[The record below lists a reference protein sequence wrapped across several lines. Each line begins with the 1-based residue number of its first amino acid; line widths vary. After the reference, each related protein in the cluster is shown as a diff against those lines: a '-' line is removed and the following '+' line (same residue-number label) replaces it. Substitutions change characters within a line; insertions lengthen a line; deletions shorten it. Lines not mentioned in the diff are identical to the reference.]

1 MEIENTKGAV
11 RSSTFEISLKPL
23 SPSFRMA
30 VLTGALESVR
40 LHLDSGAPVNG
51 TDDKGRS
58 PLILA
63 ASKGRIDIC
72 RLLLE
77 AGADLALKDSEGNDA
92 LATALSRGQAEVVDL
107 LRRVGSIG
115 GERRDRDRYEGE
127 STSDATG
134 GYGERF
140 VPDDN
145 ENEDDDNSIEIEGRQ
160 FRGSSDTPKL
170 GDPCPDSSLATPEKD
185 VAFDLSAW
193 HEEVEGEPPGDDPA
207 CAKEAGA
214 LQTVIS
220 HHVPIDT
227 DISWDDIEIDLPDLD
242 DLEHRGVRLSEENWQ
257 VVRAAVLEALR
268 DGRVRDDHITGA
280 FREDNESSVS
290 ELAEVESNLR
300 LVLGDLGAVF
310 DYDSFLPDA
319 TPAADEVDDELFG
332 EIATEAVNFLGQL
345 LSNRSDPLALYI
357 KTLPS
362 TRLTRDDEIKLA
374 MEIEGHTLEVLGT
387 ISESPVTISKI
398 LTDSIAIL
406 KGEMPAH
413 LMLDLATD
421 QAAQETTHAE
431 GEPQVDESEGE
442 TAGVE
447 LSSEV
452 SKNLDIIIDLCQ
464 QTTVDAESLASALF
478 VARLSAKYLAELR
491 HAVSQQP
498 MPGHTGERIAAA
510 LAKADN
516 AKKRLLEAN
525 LKLVVWVAKK
535 CGGLTLLDR
544 IQEGNIGLMKAVDKF
559 DYRRGFKFATY
570 AVWWIRQAITRS
582 VADQARTIR
591 IPVHM
596 IETINKVVRTSR
608 QMLYEIGREPT
619 PEELSEKLAMPL
631 ERVRKVLKIAKE
643 PISIETSTMEDEGGV
658 AGDFIEDQSAVDPIE
673 VVARSDLRELVT
685 CLFESLAPREERV
698 LRMRFGIN
706 MSDEQTLEEIGQQF
720 SLTRERVR
728 QIEAKALMKLGHP
741 GRVQRLRAALR

>member
-1 MEIENTKGAV
+1 MPKTNRK
-11 RSSTFEISLKPL
+11 L
-23 SPSFRMA
+23 M
-30 VLTGALESVR
+30 R
-40 LHLDSGAPVNG
+40 L
-51 TDDKGRS
+51 
-58 PLILA
+58 
-63 ASKGRIDIC
+63 
-72 RLLLE
+72 
-77 AGADLALKDSEGNDA
+77 
-92 LATALSRGQAEVVDL
+92 
-107 LRRVGSIG
+107 
-115 GERRDRDRYEGE
+115 
-127 STSDATG
+127 
-134 GYGERF
+134 
-140 VPDDN
+140 
-145 ENEDDDNSIEIEGRQ
+145 
-160 FRGSSDTPKL
+160 
-170 GDPCPDSSLATPEKD
+170 
-185 VAFDLSAW
+185 
-193 HEEVEGEPPGDDPA
+193 
-207 CAKEAGA
+207 
-214 LQTVIS
+214 
-220 HHVPIDT
+220 
-227 DISWDDIEIDLPDLD
+227 
-242 DLEHRGVRLSEENWQ
+242 
-257 VVRAAVLEALR
+257 
-268 DGRVRDDHITGA
+268 
-280 FREDNESSVS
+280 
-290 ELAEVESNLR
+290 
-300 LVLGDLGAVF
+300 
-310 DYDSFLPDA
+310 
-319 TPAADEVDDELFG
+319 
-332 EIATEAVNFLGQL
+332 
-345 LSNRSDPLALYI
+345 
-357 KTLPS
+357 
-362 TRLTRDDEIKLA
+362 
-374 MEIEGHTLEVLGT
+374 
-387 ISESPVTISKI
+387 
-398 LTDSIAIL
+398 
-406 KGEMPAH
+406 
-413 LMLDLATD
+413 
-421 QAAQETTHAE
+421 
-431 GEPQVDESEGE
+431 EGE

-464 QTTVDAESLASALF
+464 QTTVDAESLASVLF

-643 PISIETSTMEDEGGV
+643 PISLETSTMEDDGGV
-658 AGDFIEDQSAVDPIE
+658 AGDLIEDQSAVDPIE

-706 MSDEQTLEEIGQQF
+706 MPDEQTLEEIGQQF